1 MKTDD
6 KNIMKDLINALFFKT
21 NSVDNVL
28 INFAKSAENIYLTAL
43 SEINVENN
51 IVIKYI
57 DQVIFNKRRNIKK
70 MFENIIS
77 EEYKKKFNKSIIESK
92 RRIKEFLMIP
102 NKNKK
107 IFCGKR

>member
-6 KNIMKDLINALFFKT
+6 KNIMKNLINALFFKT
-21 NSVDNVL
+21 YSVDNVL
-28 INFAKSAENIYLTAL
+28 ITFAKSAENIYLTAL
-43 SEINVENN
+43 SEINVENS
-51 IVIKYI
+51 IIIKYI
-57 DQVIFNKRRNIKK
+57 DQVIFNKRRNIKQ

-77 EEYKKKFNKSIIESK
+77 EEYKKQFKKSFIKSK
-92 RRIKEFLMIP
+92 KRIKEFLMIP